1 MLTSTTTHLEGG
13 QSLSTITSED
23 KCWMFNNSDGKTFI
37 VSLMSTHLN
46 DRKIMEKAAF
56 VYPYKTDLYEF
67 QGIVVVNIGSLPL
80 YALEHESKLL
90 FKREW
95 FCCFERKLKD
105 KVIYDIVLCR
115 KREAEEGKEEGKEE
129 GEELVVHSSLML
141 SPYLLIREFLITEVE
156 EEEPF
161 IAYFYGT
168 MYKLSRDLSNVDLLL
183 HQNGVLGLITERT

>member
-1 MLTSTTTHLEGG
+1 MMVSTTTTHLEGG
-13 QSLSTITSED
+13 QSLSTISHDD
-23 KCWMFNNSDGKTFI
+23 KCYMFNNSEGKTFV

-46 DRKIMEKAAF
+46 GSQIMEKAAF

-80 YALEHESKLL
+80 YPFETEAKLL
-90 FKREW
+90 TQREW
-95 FCCFERKLKD
+95 FCCYERNLKG
-105 KVIYDIVLCR
+105 KIIYDIVICR
-115 KREAEEGKEEGKEE
+115 KKETEDGIED
-129 GEELVVHSSLML
+129 ELLVHSSLML

-183 HQNGVLGLITERT
+183 HQNGVLGLLTERT